1 MSEQVITQL
10 DDEQRMHQKRKV
22 ILTSMTLVFLLIAV
36 LYGLYW
42 LLVGRFY
49 VETDNAYVNGN
60 VIPITSQ
67 VGGTII
73 AVKADDTQFVKTG
86 QVLVQLD
93 PIDSFIALQ
102 QAEANLASTIRNT
115 QQLFIN
121 NEGLTAS
128 IKDKEATLAKA
139 HQDLGRRKAAIGYG
153 AVSNEELTHA
163 KDNLTSAD
171 ASLTQAR
178 SALLAN
184 RALTENTNL
193 QQHPSV
199 LLAAARFREAYI
211 AYKRSEIRS
220 PAAGEISRRVAQ
232 VGQRI
237 APGTRLMA
245 VVPLEQVW
253 VDANFKEKQVRDMRI
268 GQRATLIA
276 DLYGSS
282 VKYHG
287 RIVGFSAGTGSA
299 FALLPAQNA
308 TGNWIKVVQR
318 LPVRIMIDPQ
328 ELKAHPLRIGLSML
342 VTVNIRD
349 QSGKYIS
356 EASEVPGYTTTIY
369 DDLGKQADIE
379 TLKVIQENV
388 AKTINLAPKE
398 QEPAPSSAKGTSQ

>member
-1 MSEQVITQL
+1 MSEQVSTQPS
-10 DDEQRMHQKRKV
+10 DEQVMHHKRRV
-22 ILTSMTLVFLLIAV
+22 FLSLLTLVFLLIAV

-60 VIPITSQ
+60 IIPITSQ

-73 AVKADDTQFVKTG
+73 AVKADDTQFVKAG

-93 PIDSFIALQ
+93 PIDSFIALE
-102 QAEANLASTIRNT
+102 QARANLAQTIRRT

-121 NEGLTAS
+121 NEGLSAS

-153 AVSNEELTHA
+153 AVSSEELTHA
-163 KDNLTSAD
+163 KDTLTSAD

-193 QQHPSV
+193 QQHPGV
-199 LLAAARFREAYI
+199 LLAAAQFRQAYI
-211 AYKRSEIRS
+211 AYKRSEIRAPVS
-220 PAAGEISRRVAQ
+220 GEISRRVAQ

-237 APGTRLMA
+237 AAGTRLMA

-268 GQRATLIA
+268 GQPATLTA
-276 DLYGSS
+276 ELYGSS
-282 VKYHG
+282 VKYNG
-287 RIVGFSAGTGSA
+287 KIVGFAAGTGSA

-318 LPVRIMIDPQ
+318 LPVRIRIDPQ
-328 ELKAHPLRIGLSML
+328 ELKVHPLRIGLSML

-349 QSGKYIS
+349 RSGKYIS
-356 EASEVPGYTTTIY
+356 EASEISGYTTTIY
-369 DDLGKQADIE
+369 DDLGQQADLE
-379 TLKVIQENV
+379 TLKIIKENV
-388 AKTINLAPKE
+388 DKTINLSPKE
-398 QEPAPSSAKGTSQ
+398 ETSPSSSSNGSSQ